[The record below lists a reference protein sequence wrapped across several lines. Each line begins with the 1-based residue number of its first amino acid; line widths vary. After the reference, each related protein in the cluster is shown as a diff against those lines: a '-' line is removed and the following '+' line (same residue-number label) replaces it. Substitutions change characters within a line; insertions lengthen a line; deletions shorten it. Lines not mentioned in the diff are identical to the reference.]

1 MRIQNPPPTS
11 TSATP
16 PPHSPP
22 FSSSSPS
29 SPPSSTITAA
39 SSTDSSQS
47 SHTPSSSSST
57 RCEGLDLLVKAI
69 HHVATGGS
77 IVGVPYIQRRSVIR
91 RRRRSNYLRFTQL
104 FVTDGVGIEEREKGE
119 GSGSEPKLK
128 KQRRRV
134 MALPSKYHDSVLQPW
149 RLRSRSVIKIND

>member
-1 MRIQNPPPTS
+1 MRIQNLPLTS

-22 FSSSSPS
+22 SSSSSPS
-29 SPPSSTITAA
+29 SPPSSTITAT

-47 SHTPSSSSST
+47 SHTPSSSST

-104 FVTDGVGIEEREKGE
+104 FVTDGVGIEEIKKGK

-134 MALPSKYHDSVLQPW
+134 MALPSKYHDSVLEPW